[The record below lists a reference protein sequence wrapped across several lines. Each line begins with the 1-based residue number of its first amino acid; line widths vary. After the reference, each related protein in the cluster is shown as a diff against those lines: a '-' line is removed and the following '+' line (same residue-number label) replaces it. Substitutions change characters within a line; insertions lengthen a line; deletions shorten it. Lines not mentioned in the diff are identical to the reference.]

1 METLGTPRRDKGVR
15 RPHHQKTNT
24 ETAFLR
30 TRRKATDA
38 AYKARAGDDDQRA
51 DAVLENTEIWTE
63 GHAKELRLNESTRE
77 KFKVQTLKTDQLL
90 DEEVSPSLKQA
101 ATALDKTEMKKNA
114 RDRYN
119 KEKRVKQGTIE
130 STLAPR
136 DFRDKRAFVNDDSKT
151 DKLKQIF
158 EESSI
163 QVVTERVHADFHV
176 REAGN

>member
-1 METLGTPRRDKGVR
+1 METLGAPRRDKGVR

-38 AYKARAGDDDQRA
+38 AYKARAADDDQRA

-63 GHAKELRLNESTRE
+63 GHAKELRFNESKRD
-77 KFKVQTLKTDQLL
+77 KFKVQALKTDQLL

-101 ATALDKTEMKKNA
+101 ATALDKTEIKNA
-114 RDRYN
+114 RDSYS

-130 STLAPR
+130 STLTPR

-158 EESSI
+158 ENRQSKW
-163 QVVTERVHADFHV
+163 
-176 REAGN
+176 